1 MSGEPI
7 HIAEAMG
14 RMFGGNRT
22 TDQIMRDGAKVTISQ
37 IDKLRRQL
45 DQAERACQHV
55 ISTGRE
61 RKDDAA
67 IWKRVAKAADRLLDG
82 MVE

>member
-1 MSGEPI
+1 MSEGI
-7 HIAEAMG
+7 HIAEAMDK
-14 RMFGGNRT
+14 MLGGNRT
-22 TDQIMRDGAKVTISQ
+22 LDQIMRDGAKVTISQ

-55 ISTGRE
+55 IATGKE
-61 RKDDAA
+61 RKDDPA
-67 IWKRVAKAADRLLDG
+67 IWKRVAKAADKLLEG